1 MHVGGW
7 GTADVQVIPRAL
19 APGGGEMEPLMAF
32 PMLQPC
38 DINVTYRTTAPTA
51 QQGGTP
57 TAQGSVT
64 TTDLVLSLSPAVM
77 QLIMRTSVQLQ
88 MTLGRSA
95 PPTVRTQRYVLL
107 HSGCKEY
114 LKGNTA
120 ARETVDPLPS
130 VSTAGLAFWRP
141 APMAGYCAVGD
152 LVTCGGAF
160 RPPPR
165 PMRPALL
172 LRDSVALVWP
182 PVAYRRVWCDP
193 AAGLG
198 LWEPVAPEGFV
209 ALGCVAGAVDDP
221 PPLNLVRCVRR
232 KLLTPSVTFSFV
244 PGDGVRLLQLGNCF
258 HSFLVAPTAA
268 ATPTASKAMEVLTGT
283 LPAGV
288 PEAARMFDLR
298 LPLGL
303 QTEEASPTT
312 ASAATTASTSSD
324 GYLPAPQT
332 AAALRR
338 QMLSPSHT
346 MHRELTLIEMPPEN
360 SDKVWKDTDSAGWG
374 PGRLVGGRP
383 AAVWRPTDLPPDFSY
398 LGDVIKP
405 SHSEQPHSL
414 YAVKDDPH
422 LLELPTDYEVLWYD
436 GGAPPPTPTPWATQ
450 IRSSGAV
457 ITYRLHM
464 LRDACPIG
472 SPQLR
477 KTSLAPGKAVRG
489 ASTEGASRKASR
501 SVGWVSGASRQR
513 DGRAQDEP
521 VEGGAPPGIRGA
533 GRRAGAGPP
542 QAGGGCHSL
551 CARGPRRGAALADLR
566 RRDVRV
572 DLLLAVLLHQLAPD

>member
-7 GTADVQVIPRAL
+7 GGTDVLVTPCVL
-19 APGGGEMEPLMAF
+19 APGGGGLEPLMTF
-32 PMLQPC
+32 PTLQPC
-38 DINVTYRTTAPTA
+38 DINVKYRTTAPTA
-51 QQGGTP
+51 QQGGKP

-114 LKGNTA
+114 LKGDTA
-120 ARETVDPLPS
+120 ARDTVDALPS
-130 VSTAGLAFWRP
+130 LSSAGLAFWRP
-141 APMAGYCAVGD
+141 APMAGYCSVGD

-198 LWEPVAPEGFV
+198 LWEPVAPEGFA

-232 KLLTPSVTFSFV
+232 KLLSPSVTFSSV
-244 PGDGVRLLQLGNCF
+244 PGDGIRLLQLGNCF
-258 HSFLVAPTAA
+258 HSFLVTPAAATAA
-268 ATPTASKAMEVLTGT
+268 ANATEALTGT
-283 LPAGV
+283 SPATV

-303 QTEEASPTT
+303 QTEGTDSAT

-324 GYLPAPQT
+324 GDLPGAEN
-332 AAALRR
+332 AAALRLR
-338 QMLSPSHT
+338 VLSPNQS
-346 MHRELTLIEMPPEN
+346 MHRELTLVHMPPED

-383 AAVWRPTDLPPDFSY
+383 AAVWRPTNLPPDFSY

-405 SHSEQPHSL
+405 SHSERPHSL
-414 YAVKDDPH
+414 YAVKDDPY
-422 LLELPTDYEVLWYD
+422 LLASPTDYEVLWYD
-436 GGAPPPTPTPWATQ
+436 GGAPPPVYAY
-450 IRSSGAV
+450 S
-457 ITYRLHM
+457 
-464 LRDACPIG
+464 
-472 SPQLR
+472 
-477 KTSLAPGKAVRG
+477 
-489 ASTEGASRKASR
+489 
-501 SVGWVSGASRQR
+501 
-513 DGRAQDEP
+513 
-521 VEGGAPPGIRGA
+521 
-533 GRRAGAGPP
+533 
-542 QAGGGCHSL
+542 
-551 CARGPRRGAALADLR
+551 
-566 RRDVRV
+566 
-572 DLLLAVLLHQLAPD
+572 